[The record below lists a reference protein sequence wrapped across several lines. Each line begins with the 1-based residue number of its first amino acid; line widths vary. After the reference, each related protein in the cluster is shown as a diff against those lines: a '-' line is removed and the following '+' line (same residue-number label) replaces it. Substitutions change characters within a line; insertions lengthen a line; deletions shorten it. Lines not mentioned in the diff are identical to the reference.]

1 MDELLE
7 ASKLLKIG
15 LDRYLNA
22 CSIIASLYNPA
33 NRENDNSP
41 VLNAITNELQMVTTY
56 ERNFRNAQS
65 ILSKGRNTSLAL
77 VPINLLPSELL
88 EWIFELAYYSWLRS
102 VDIENFKPEDGDDED
117 VPSDY
122 IQYNMDVKLPSP
134 MFPETLTR
142 VCAHWRQVAL
152 SSHRLWS
159 RIDVPIFSQSYKRL
173 LLRGR
178 TFSSQTSSPGLDVHF
193 LMANGDM
200 EGKTLYDQLDQ
211 FCTAV
216 GSKIGALQLTNGVKS
231 RTFFPKFYLAPLL
244 AASLAHLTPGT
255 LDHLALIDHHPPWPN
270 FIKST
275 ELPRL
280 DRDSVMRI
288 KIPQRQLDEVLRPI
302 QSLWLKNH
310 YFPWESPAYY
320 GLVDLRLLRS
330 EKITEIFIESAQLR
344 GILSACP
351 KLRTF
356 QCTIEATGANTAV
369 QGLSGPIYLAEL
381 EDLHLRQMEYHQS
394 QHVISLI
401 SPGPK
406 PLSLSIQIAVP
417 SRSESL
423 FPAHVLAFFA
433 RSNITALHIE
443 SHGWACPRL
452 SLERL
457 LMDSPRTTRIIGL
470 QWFNLTQ
477 ETILPINPGQ
487 SCLTQLDCLNLTQCV
502 FHIET
507 LQQMIALCPVRV
519 MKLPEP
525 GLIIDDE
532 EVLWESAET
541 LDRLVA
547 IFPVVKCVKEDTP
560 MEEWNSW
567 GTVEWEWETV

>member
-7 ASKLLKIG
+7 ASKLLKAG
-15 LDRYLNA
+15 LDRYINA
-22 CSIIASLYNPA
+22 CSVTTSLYNPA

-41 VLNAITNELQMVTTY
+41 VLNAITDELQMVATY
-56 ERNFRNAQS
+56 EKNVRNAQS

-102 VDIENFKPEDGDDED
+102 VDIENFQPEDGDDED

-178 TFSSQTSSPGLDVHF
+178 TFSSQTNSPGLDVHI
-193 LMANGDM
+193 LMANGEM
-200 EGKTLYDQLDQ
+200 ERESLYDQLDQ

-216 GSKIGALQLTNGVKS
+216 GSKIRALQLTNGVKS
-231 RTFFPKFYLAPLL
+231 RIFYPKFRLAPLL
-244 AASLAHLTPGT
+244 AASFAHLTPGT
-255 LDHLALIDHHPPWPN
+255 LEHLALIDHHPPKPN
-270 FIKST
+270 FINST
-275 ELPRL
+275 ELAQES
-280 DRDSVMRI
+280 DYWQDSGMRI
-288 KIPQRQLDEVLRPI
+288 KLPQRQIDEVLRPI

-330 EKITEIFIESAQLR
+330 EKITETFIESTQLR
-344 GILSACP
+344 GILSGSP

-356 QCTIEATGANTAV
+356 QCAIKVKGANAAV
-369 QGLSGPIYLAEL
+369 QDLPGPIYLAEL
-381 EDLHLRQMEYHQS
+381 EDLHLRQMEYRES

-406 PLSLSIQIAVP
+406 PLSLSIQIGT
-417 SRSESL
+417 SSLSE
-423 FPAHVLAFFA
+423 
-433 RSNITALHIE
+433 
-443 SHGWACPRL
+443 
-452 SLERL
+452 
-457 LMDSPRTTRIIGL
+457 
-470 QWFNLTQ
+470 
-477 ETILPINPGQ
+477 
-487 SCLTQLDCLNLTQCV
+487 
-502 FHIET
+502 
-507 LQQMIALCPVRV
+507 
-519 MKLPEP
+519 
-525 GLIIDDE
+525 
-532 EVLWESAET
+532 
-541 LDRLVA
+541 
-547 IFPVVKCVKEDTP
+547 
-560 MEEWNSW
+560 
-567 GTVEWEWETV
+567 